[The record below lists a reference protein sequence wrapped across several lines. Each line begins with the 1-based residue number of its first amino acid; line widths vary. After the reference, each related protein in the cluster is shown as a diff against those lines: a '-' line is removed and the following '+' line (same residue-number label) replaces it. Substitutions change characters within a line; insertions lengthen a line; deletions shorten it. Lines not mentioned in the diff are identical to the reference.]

1 MIVSKNTV
9 KNVALSLVTVA
20 VLTACHS
27 GKKARTAP
35 PSPTPTPPTT
45 PAPTPTELGIKVA
58 DGYLK
63 GAFVFLDVNENSV
76 HDTDEPSGT
85 TGAGGVVT
93 LNTTGIENPDTYPI
107 IAIAKKAST
116 TDEDTDALV
125 AKDFSMST
133 PAGNTVVNPIT
144 TLIQTKIAEAKA
156 AGGTLSLADA
166 VAEVAQDLGLGDV
179 TSEQLLGDYLDG
191 KAGNDF
197 KEKIHAIARSIVQ
210 LLPAQA
216 ADLAKELKDADGTL
230 GEIAKAI
237 TDAIAAG
244 GDPDKITVV
253 VGDGGKVETKI
264 PEVEDAKKFVADV
277 RDWGT
282 TIADGFDTPANAFAD
297 KADAAE
303 MLIDAQ
309 VDSLMDLGNEVLM
322 SVENAMEEGNLEDL
336 ALADFDGAAEGGTV
350 TVSDIVETDTAMKG
364 KVELDLMFGTDKVKM
379 MIEID
384 AGPVA
389 ESTKSD
395 ASLTFSAMLANADAS
410 IELSDGKFKVTGVQ
424 LADGDTEESF
434 KDATVELNAMLKAS
448 SLKTDT
454 GMFTGNVGA
463 TGNWMELEDGTGGT
477 LIPSSLSFGGS
488 FGSGDEMFDASLMIT
503 STGDYDVAADGD
515 VIETEDNWVDATAVL
530 TVDVAMENFD
540 GASADITIE
549 RTSVDDGTIEI
560 MLMDGDDARKVVL
573 SGSTDDATGQIK
585 ATNADK
591 SVMVTVKT
599 EGVKDGDDVGQVI
612 IGAKVVGTI
621 SLVGNVHKI
630 KYTDGSFETLF

>member
-1 MIVSKNTV
+1 MALSKKVV

-20 VLTACHS
+20 VLAACHS

-35 PSPTPTPPTT
+35 PTPTPP
-45 PAPTPTELGIKVA
+45 PAPTPTEQGIKVA

-63 GAFVFLDVNENSV
+63 GAFVFLDVNKNSA
-76 HDTDEPSGT
+76 HDDGEPSGT
-85 TGAGGVVT
+85 TGDGGVVT
-93 LNTTGIENPDTYPI
+93 LDTTGIENPNTYPV
-107 IAIAKKAST
+107 IAIATKANT
-116 TDEDTDALV
+116 IDEDTNAAV
-125 AKDFSMST
+125 AKDFSLSS
-133 PAGNTVVNPIT
+133 PAGSTVVNPIT
-144 TLIQTKIAEAKA
+144 TLIQSKIAAAEA
-156 AGGTLSLADA
+156 AGEELSLDA
-166 VAEVAQDLGLGDV
+166 AIAEVVQELDLGDA
-179 TSEQLLGDYLDG
+179 TNEQMLGDYLED
-191 KAGNDF
+191 KADNAF

-210 LLPAQA
+210 LLPEDAAQ
-216 ADLAKELKDADGTL
+216 LASDIAELGDEFKA
-230 GEIAKAI
+230 ISQAI

-253 VGDGGKVETKI
+253 IEDGGKVDVKI
-264 PEVEDAKKFVADV
+264 PEVEDAKMFVADV

-282 TIADGFDTPANAFAD
+282 TIADGFDAPANAFAD

-303 MLIDAQ
+303 MLIDTH
-309 VDSLMDLGNEVLM
+309 VDELMELGSEVLM
-322 SVENAMEEGNLEDL
+322 VVEDAMEEGNLEDL

-350 TVSDIVETDTAMKG
+350 TVSDIVETDTSMKG

-389 ESTKSD
+389 ESTKSNG
-395 ASLTFSAMLANADAS
+395 SLMFSAMLANEDAS
-410 IELSDGKFKVTGVQ
+410 LELSEGKFMVKAVQ

-434 KDATVELNAMLKAS
+434 ADATVELNAMLKAN

-454 GMFTGNVGA
+454 GMFTGHVGA
-463 TGNWMELEDGTGGT
+463 AGKWMELEDGTGGT

-488 FGSGDEMFDASLMIT
+488 FGDGDEVFDASLMIT
-503 STGDYDVAADGD
+503 STGDYEVAADGD
-515 VIETEDNWVDATAVL
+515 VIETEENYVDVKATL
-530 TVDVAMENFD
+530 SVDVAMEDFD
-540 GASADITIE
+540 GAKAEITIE
-549 RTSVDDGTIEI
+549 RTSVDDGTIQI

-585 ATNADK
+585 ATNADG
-591 SVMVTVKT
+591 SVMVTIKT

-612 IGAKVVGTI
+612 IGAKIVGTI

-630 KYTDGSFETLF
+630 KYIDGSFETLF